1 MRRSVQIE
9 LKLTEMNLNEKA
21 DERLEVVVTR
31 WKQVIKRMS
40 DIYMYISTLIA
51 VNKKHRQ
58 Q

>member
-31 WKQVIKRMS
+31 
-40 DIYMYISTLIA
+40 
-51 VNKKHRQ
+51 
-58 Q
+58 